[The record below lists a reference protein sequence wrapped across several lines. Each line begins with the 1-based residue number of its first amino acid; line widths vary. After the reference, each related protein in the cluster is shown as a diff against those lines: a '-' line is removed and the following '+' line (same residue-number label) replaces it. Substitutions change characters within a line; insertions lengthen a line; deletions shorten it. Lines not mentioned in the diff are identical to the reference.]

1 MKKTGFVLMIGCVF
15 LLTGSALA
23 QGFGKVGSSGMHAL
37 KLGIGAKAAA
47 MGESF
52 VAVADDPSALYWNPS
67 GIARLEGATA
77 FASFIQWPAE
87 ISLSTLGLIYH
98 LGTMGTVGF
107 SFSAL
112 TTGYMNVRTVFHPE
126 GTGEVFSARDVVV
139 GVTFAKNLTDRF
151 SFGGTVKMVQEELED
166 YRDTAVAFDIGTLYD
181 IGIRSLRLGMAVL
194 NFGPELGFD
203 VDEDGDGEINEDPN
217 DQLDNDKDGLIDED
231 GPEAG
236 VPLPM
241 AFKVGVSMTPFDDG
255 TNRVVTCLEAVH
267 PNDNLENLNFGVEY
281 AMRDMVFVRGGYRF
295 NTDIAGWTAGLG
307 FKVAKLTIDYAYT
320 DLDYMSQAQRVS
332 VSLAF

>member
-1 MKKTGFVLMIGCVF
+1 MKKIGFFLILCV
-15 LLTGSALA
+15 LLTAASASA

-37 KLGIGAKAAA
+37 KLGVGAKAAA

-67 GIARLEGATA
+67 GIARLQGTSVLG
-77 FASFIQWPAE
+77 SFIQWPAE
-87 ISLSTLGLIYH
+87 ISFSTLGVTH
-98 LGTMGTVGF
+98 NLGAMGTVGF

-112 TTGYMNVRTVFHPE
+112 TTGYMNVRTVFQPE
-126 GTGEVFSARDVVV
+126 GTGEVFTARDVIV
-139 GVTFAKNLTDRF
+139 GLSYAKNLTDRF
-151 SFGGTVKMVQEELED
+151 SFGGTVKVVQEELEE
-166 YRDTAVAFDIGTLYD
+166 YSDTVVAFDIGTLYD
-181 IGIRSLRLGMAVL
+181 IGFKSLRLGMAVL
-194 NFGPELGFD
+194 NFGPELEYD
-203 VDEDGDGEINEDPN
+203 VDDDGDGEMNEDPN

-241 AFKVGVSMTPFDDG
+241 AFKVGVSMTPYDDG

-267 PNDNLENLNFGVEY
+267 PNDNLENLNLGVEY
-281 AMRDMVFVRGGYRF
+281 AMRDMVFLRGGYRF
-295 NTDIAGWTAGLG
+295 NTDIAGWTAGVG
-307 FKVAKLTIDYAYT
+307 FKVAMLAIDYAYT
-320 DLDYMSQAQRVS
+320 DLDYISQAQRVS